1 LPAGFLRAPERQFNV
16 WKGRFADR
24 GAARGP
30 GSDTDPRIPVDCVVR
45 RAGLYPRWRHPR
57 ARRAVP
63 RWRHP
68 RARRAAFPL

>member
-30 GSDTDPRIPVDCVVR
+30 GSDTEPGDR
-45 RAGLYPRWRHPR
+45 RWLRCQ